1 VRSWIGY
8 AVLVP
13 LALLVVWR
21 LGSVRVRVTDTELV
35 AGDDRIALEH
45 VGRTQIVAKKD
56 KQQALGPELDPTAH
70 VLHRSWIGPVVRIET
85 RDPASP
91 VPYWVVS
98 TRHPEQLVA
107 ALGATRA

>member
-1 VRSWIGY
+1 
-8 AVLVP
+8 
-13 LALLVVWR
+13 
-21 LGSVRVRVTDTELV
+21 
-35 AGDDRIALEH
+35 
-45 VGRTQIVAKKD
+45 
-56 KQQALGPELDPTAH
+56 

-85 RDPASP
+85 RDPARP